1 MTGTHY
7 RSVILLPI
15 LITFLVIL
23 IPCNR
28 LVAEDGKIEVII
40 PEYDFGDNAIS
51 IKLGMNIPMFWVSLS
66 QINGKS
72 VHATNLGLGGIVSVA
87 WNAYINDSYT
97 VGVDLGLALSSDING
112 SLLFM
117 EPILAKGSYI
127 ITTPEMEIPISIGIG
142 AIIMQLGDKTG
153 FAFTLRPGIT
163 AVWRITSEWSMGA
176 TGEYWFSW
184 APPWVIASPSHP
196 HMLGNFFELS
206 ATAIYHF

>member
-1 MTGTHY
+1 
-7 RSVILLPI
+7 
-15 LITFLVIL
+15 
-23 IPCNR
+23 
-28 LVAEDGKIEVII
+28 
-40 PEYDFGDNAIS
+40 
-51 IKLGMNIPMFWVSLS
+51 
-66 QINGKS
+66 
-72 VHATNLGLGGIVSVA
+72 
-87 WNAYINDSYT
+87 
-97 VGVDLGLALSSDING
+97 
-112 SLLFM
+112 M

-163 AVWRITSEWSMGA
+163 TVWRITSEWSMGA

-184 APPWVIASPSHP
+184 APPWVITSPSHP

>member
-66 QINGKS
+66 QINEKS

-97 VGVDLGLALSSDING
+97 VGVDLGLALSADING
-112 SLLFM
+112 SLLF
-117 EPILAKGSYI
+117 
-127 ITTPEMEIPISIGIG
+127 
-142 AIIMQLGDKTG
+142 IIMIRMFYLSETG
-153 FAFTLRPGIT
+153 SRCYKF
-163 AVWRITSEWSMGA
+163 
-176 TGEYWFSW
+176 
-184 APPWVIASPSHP
+184 
-196 HMLGNFFELS
+196 
-206 ATAIYHF
+206 